1 MAAEEV
7 VEGGTY
13 RSQLAMCKLGTSA
26 FVDNVLDFEQYVIH
40 LPWTT
45 QKSHGIGANHNAANA
60 SSEHL
65 EEAIQLVV
73 MMATDWDMQQQYTN
87 LAGQSPYETV
97 AHIEAAPEGPA
108 KDVDLMA
115 ISRIEGM
122 STIPEN
128 TTPFAWRCGWYGIE
142 PFVFRDRMAEAMQEV
157 LLGEKTTQEAMDD
170 AKAEFDAHLADAR
183 S

>member
-1 MAAEEV
+1 M
-7 VEGGTY
+7 
-13 RSQLAMCKLGTSA
+13 
-26 FVDNVLDFEQYVIH
+26 I
-40 LPWTT
+40 
-45 QKSHGIGANHNAANA
+45 
-60 SSEHL
+60 
-65 EEAIQLVV
+65 

-170 AKAEFDAHLADAR
+170 AKAEFDAHLADTR